1 MSKSVISIDGSI
13 SPFEWNLG
21 NELGFGFEDYIFDTV
36 SKYINFNYNNDVK
49 VFNTTKSNDGGKDII
64 IKSNCD
70 IKGLFNQNYF
80 KCGKESITIYI
91 ECKSTNNGKLRFEK
105 AIGSV
110 AKIKELKIDYFIL
123 VTNSTITPYTFSYIN
138 NELSINHIHFCLVDQ
153 YVLLHFLQK
162 CNTNIGDYIEPRNIP
177 TFNAYYQTYTGIE
190 NGNKCF
196 NLYLL
201 CRNFSKFEHLGKIK
215 LLTDRNWDS
224 NITDLD
230 FIIEPY
236 GSYITKFKIKRA
248 FCDGIDD
255 LFFSLKIGEKET
267 PLHIKSNYLS
277 AEFETQLIGDSH
289 FKCIDN
295 FINWINTDNGLKIH
309 YLWGEA
315 GIGKT
320 RVIDEIYKKAN
331 GNKYDFGFFKI
342 GKNNVIKEV
351 KRFLVNKRYIAK
363 TESYSSLTHMLSL
376 CKSEERRAILIFDD
390 IHNADKS
397 FINDIK
403 SLSECIYPI
412 TIIVCGRTDY
422 SAGSTDFFSFVQWC
436 IENPN
441 LNGFTLK
448 AFTEDETKKLIKTI
462 IDGLP
467 SIVEDKLCKC
477 SKNNPLYIVQ
487 FIEYLLEEKLVHLK
501 NRNTVGISNI
511 STFATRVYIPD
522 EIHLLYKNRCNNLI
536 TVENGKFLYE
546 FLLIL
551 SFLGGSISFEKT
563 IRFFNED
570 MTRFSELVKR
580 SFIKIDQNG
589 LVSFIHESLY
599 LFFNKL
605 LNDESLLKSLV
616 SKLISNEFAF
626 FQDDLSLN
634 DKGKLAVWRND
645 YSNAKICFSDTIN
658 ELRTIN
664 NYSNI
669 NIDTKI
675 YDYLYVIYKIFE
687 KSNDA
692 DLLKNIILTRI
703 YITLHYKAPIN
714 AITECDFAVEK
725 TKNTKALADDKALY
739 YTILEQ
745 KAHSMFHAGLLADGE
760 LILKELQIKWLLNK
774 TDFDTATVF
783 DMLDRLSG
791 VYIKYNILDLA
802 ESYNKLSFRVSEQA
816 KNNKIKIIAY
826 LTESKINFYINP
838 SKSSECIDKLLKLL
852 SDEPSKRIECSA
864 KISKLILNAVH
875 NKNCNWN
882 SCMNKALELLK
893 IAITNGY
900 TTSIIRAYM
909 FLAVCAYKTEVSP
922 IYETTRSFIAKGI
935 DASIKFGVSTYIWQ
949 FYNFLGIVEMNLG
962 FNNNHVYKT
971 FMTSFSMLAKQ
982 NLLYL
987 GSLELCYGNVL
998 AISNV
1003 GFFLQSHNFESEF
1016 YKQMSKITYKNI
1028 IQLCDYDCEKTDC
1041 DFICNDSIKAL
1052 KNEYKKAQNKDLLF
1066 SFNSCK
1072 YLLRDEKTN
1081 YFIVLS

>member
-1 MSKSVISIDGSI
+1 MSNAVMSINGSI

-21 NELGFGFEDYIFDTV
+21 NDLGLNFEDYIFDTV
-36 SKYINFNYNNDVK
+36 SKYINSNYSDDIK
-49 VFNTTKSNDGGKDII
+49 VFGTTKSNDGGKDII
-64 IKSNCD
+64 IKSKCD

-91 ECKSTNNGKLRFEK
+91 ECKSTNTGKLRFEK
-105 AIGSV
+105 AIGNV
-110 AKIKELKIDYFIL
+110 AKIKGLNIDYFVL
-123 VTNSTITPYTFSYIN
+123 VTNSTITPYTYSYIHD
-138 NELSINHIHFCLVDQ
+138 ELSTNNIHFCLVDQ
-153 YVLLHFLQK
+153 YVLLTFLKK
-162 CNTNIGDYIEPRNIP
+162 CNTNIGNYIEPRNIP
-177 TFNAYYQTYTGIE
+177 TFNAYYQTYSGIE

-196 NLYLL
+196 DLYIL
-201 CRNFSKFEHLGKIK
+201 CRNFSESEHLGKIK

-224 NITDLD
+224 NITNLK
-230 FIIEPY
+230 FIIESY
-236 GSYITKFKIKRA
+236 DSYIAKFKIKRA

-277 AEFETQLIGDSH
+277 AEFETQLIGDGH

-295 FINWINTDNGLKIH
+295 FIDWINTDKGLKIH

-320 RVIDEIYKKAN
+320 RVLDEVYKKAN
-331 GNKYDFGFFKI
+331 GNRYDFGFFKI
-342 GKNNVIKEV
+342 GKNNVIKDV
-351 KRFLVNKRYIAK
+351 KQFLEKRRYLEK
-363 TESYSSLTHMLSL
+363 TKNTDNLMKLLSL

-390 IHNADKS
+390 IHNIDKTLIS
-397 FINDIK
+397 EIK
-403 SLSECIYPI
+403 SLSGCIYPI
-412 TIIVCGRTDY
+412 TIIMCGRTDY

-441 LNGFTLK
+441 INGLTLK
-448 AFTEDETKKLIKTI
+448 PLTEDETIKLIKTI

-467 SIVEDKLCKC
+467 SIVADKLCKC

-487 FIEYLLEEKLVHLK
+487 FVEYLLEEKLVHLK

-511 STFATRVYIPD
+511 STFAAKVYIPD
-522 EIHLLYKNRCNNLI
+522 EIHLLYKNRCNNLK
-536 TVENGKFLYE
+536 TTDNGNFLYE

-551 SFLGGSISFEKT
+551 SFLGGNISFEKT

-570 MTRFSELVKR
+570 MTNFAELVKR

-605 LNDESLLKSLV
+605 LDNDSHLKRLV
-616 SKLISNEFAF
+616 SESILNKFSF
-626 FQDDLSLN
+626 FQDSLSLN
-634 DKGKLAVWRND
+634 DQGKLAVWRDD
-645 YSNAKICFSDTIN
+645 YSNAKLYFSDTIN
-658 ELRTIN
+658 KLREIN

-669 NIDTKI
+669 NLDPSI
-675 YDYLYVIYKIFE
+675 YDYLYVIYSIFE
-687 KSNDA
+687 DTNDT
-692 DLLKNIILTRI
+692 DLLKNLILTRI

-714 AITECDFAVEK
+714 AITECDFAIEK
-725 TKNTKALADDKALY
+725 TQKTKALANDKALY

-760 LILKELQIKWLLNK
+760 LILKELQIKWLLNNM
-774 TDFDTATVF
+774 DFNTATVF

-791 VYIKYNILDLA
+791 VYIKYNIFDLA
-802 ESYNKLSFRVSEQA
+802 ESYNKLSFRVSENA
-816 KNNKIKIIAY
+816 KNNKIKTIAY
-826 LTESKINFYINP
+826 LTKSKINFYINP
-838 SKSSECIDKLLKLL
+838 NKSLKCLDELLKLL
-852 SDEPSKRIECSA
+852 LDEPSQRIECSA
-864 KISKLILNAVH
+864 KLSNLVINAVH
-875 NKNCNWN
+875 QKNFNWE
-882 SCMNKALELLK
+882 SGMNDALDLLN

-909 FLAVCAYKTEVSP
+909 LLAVCAYKTETSP
-922 IYETTRSFIAKGI
+922 IYESTRAFIEKGI
-935 DASIKFGVSTYIWQ
+935 DTSIKFGVSTYIWQ
-949 FYNFLGIVEMNLG
+949 FYNLLGIVEMNLG
-962 FNNNHVYKT
+962 FSNNHIYKT

-987 GSLELCYGNVL
+987 GTLELCYGNIL

-1028 IQLCDYDCEKTDC
+1028 VQLCDYDCERPDC
-1041 DFICNDSIKAL
+1041 GFICNDSIKNL
-1052 KNEYKKAQNKDLLF
+1052 KSEYQKAQNKNILF
-1066 SFNSCK
+1066 SNNYSQ
-1072 YLLRDEKTN
+1072 YLLRDEKTK
-1081 YFIVLS
+1081 YFIILS